1 MIAFASFG
9 DAGLNYG
16 DVDQQLVITMLT
28 KFAIFIGILL
38 FAGLAFL
45 IALVTTLF
53 ISTNKALRNNSI
65 ESGLGVFLKGLFFI
79 LVFFITLLLSLIALF
94 FIKSMTWWMVL
105 GIGLSAGLLLAFIT
119 ISAIR
124 FVLTKLIARA
134 IVVKQASS
142 FLHRLSLLIGHYI
155 NK

>member
-1 MIAFASFG
+1 MIAFTSFG
-9 DAGLNYG
+9 DASLNYG
-16 DVDQQLVITMLT
+16 DVDQQLVVTILT

-65 ESGLGVFLKGLFFI
+65 ESGLSVFLKGLFFI

-94 FIKSMTWWMVL
+94 FVKSMAWWMVL
-105 GIGLSAGLLLAFIT
+105 GIGLSAALILAFIT
-119 ISAIR
+119 ISALR

-134 IVVKQASS
+134 IVVKQVSS

>member
-45 IALVTTLF
+45 IAMLTTLL
-53 ISTNKALRNNSI
+53 ISTNKALRSNSLQ
-65 ESGLGVFLKGLFFI
+65 SGLAIFLKGLFFI

-94 FIKSMTWWMVL
+94 FIKSMM
-105 GIGLSAGLLLAFIT
+105 
-119 ISAIR
+119 
-124 FVLTKLIARA
+124 
-134 IVVKQASS
+134 
-142 FLHRLSLLIGHYI
+142 
-155 NK
+155 

>member
-1 MIAFASFG
+1 MISFASFG

-45 IALVTTLF
+45 IALLTTLL
-53 ISTNKALRNNSI
+53 ISTNKALRSNSLQ
-65 ESGLGVFLKGLFFI
+65 SGLAIFLKGLFFFFF
-79 LVFFITLLLSLIALF
+79 FFIKLLLSLIALF
-94 FIKSMTWWMVL
+94 LIKSMAWWMVL

-119 ISAIR
+119 ISVIR